1 MVRYFDIFVFFDIV
15 NICSSCM
22 ACIDYMVIR
31 LHHLSEQDCSNDE
44 DCLNGGRCLVGKCE
58 CTSGFAG
65 KNCEKGKDVI
75 ALSTTTIGNI
85 LSTTQILYVSTC
97 HIYFRY

>member
-1 MVRYFDIFVFFDIV
+1 
-15 NICSSCM
+15 M

-75 ALSTTTIGNI
+75 ALSTTTIEF
-85 LSTTQILYVSTC
+85 LSTTQIPYVSTF

>member
-1 MVRYFDIFVFFDIV
+1 
-15 NICSSCM
+15 M

-75 ALSTTTIGNI
+75 ALSTTTIENNN
-85 LSTTQILYVSTC
+85 
-97 HIYFRY
+97 F